1 MSILRVVRDPFV
13 ELMTEEFLVAQR
25 LSCELFL
32 QKRAHLE
39 RIAFFGLGR
48 RQIGQRRLEFSQFFA
63 AQLSIEPGSP
73 FFFKRFHKRPSG
85 NSVTFC
91 GHKTVATSP
100 CRWSNPGF
108 RRFRDTAF
116 LRFLSLKLL
125 RGVRVRVGKWR
136 GRSWRESRVVPC
148 AGGGAGRL
156 LARSSKRDRFLS
168 TE

>member
-1 MSILRVVRDPFV
+1 MSILRVARDPFV
-13 ELMTEEFLVAQR
+13 ELMTKEFLVARR

-32 QKRAHLE
+32 QKRAELE

-63 AQLSIEPGSP
+63 AQLSIEPSCP

-91 GHKTVATSP
+91 GHKTVVTSP
-100 CRWSNPGF
+100 CRWRNPGF
-108 RRFRDTAF
+108 RRSRDTAF

-125 RGVRVRVGKWR
+125 RGVRGRVGKWR

-148 AGGGAGRL
+148 AGGGAGGLSPRL
-156 LARSSKRDRFLS
+156 SRRVLFFS
-168 TE
+168 T